1 MIPVDND
8 DGEGK
13 YVNMQ
18 KNMMTSVSYVMLLFL
33 DCLLLKLL
41 LQIIG
46 VFILS

>member
-1 MIPVDND
+1 VIPVDND
-8 DGEGK
+8 DEDGK